1 METAESK
8 LMSFVTADLICQ
20 SHLDKT
26 LSTWDSIINDMEKE
40 FVKSKVIRHS
50 VTKIWNKDG
59 IYRIGFLWECP
70 DHESYLK
77 TQVLI
82 KEVKKRFEKERSKFV
97 KYYPYRGITIS
108 SIILR
113 Q

>member
-1 METAESK
+1 METVESK

-40 FVKSKVIRHS
+40 FVKSKVIRHT

-59 IYRIGFLWECP
+59 IYRIGFLWEYP

-82 KEVKKRFEKERSKFV
+82 KEVKKRFEKETNLPV
-97 KYYPYRGITIS
+97 KNYPNRGIVMS
-108 SIILR
+108 DKVFS
-113 Q
+113 